1 MKFKKTNEDTIKV
14 WVDRADLKKR
24 HINLMELVEDQYKIE
39 DFFYQIL
46 EEVDVNHE
54 FSNNELVSFQV
65 MPVASGFELIISKDE
80 KLVAKMT
87 SSVAEPGEKSGG
99 DEFDEEHLQRTV
111 ALQFTNFDDLVAAS
125 QALSKAPRPTGV
137 ELQSALYRNQQGYE
151 LILTYRLLPSGATT
165 DFSAVNQKLVQI
177 DNQLALGYEYGKLS
191 PQEPVYIEKNDRQLL
206 GKQALPTLNQYFG

>member
-1 MKFKKTNEDTIKV
+1 MRT
-14 WVDRADLKKR
+14 
-24 HINLMELVEDQYKIE
+24 
-39 DFFYQIL
+39 FFYQIL

-87 SSVAEPGEKSGG
+87 SSVAEPGEKPGG

-125 QALSKAPRPTGV
+125 QALSKASRPTGV